1 VDEGGDDCEFDAKG
15 GVEWED
21 ERLEGG
27 EGIGGR
33 EVSGEEGEFGV
44 GEVGAVEG
52 VGGGGARAIGR
63 AGDGIRLY
71 TAVYALSIKCVYSM
85 R

>member
-33 EVSGEEGEFGV
+33 EVSGEEGEFGL

-63 AGDGIRLY
+63 AGDGIWHY
-71 TAVYALSIKCVYSM
+71 TALCALMIK
-85 R
+85 